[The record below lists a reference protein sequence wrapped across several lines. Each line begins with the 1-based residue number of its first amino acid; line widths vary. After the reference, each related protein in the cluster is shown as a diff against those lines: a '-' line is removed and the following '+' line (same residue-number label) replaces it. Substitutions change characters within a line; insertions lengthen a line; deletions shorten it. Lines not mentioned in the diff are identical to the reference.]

1 MKTEGER
8 GQRVY
13 LIGDSLK
20 ESNTI
25 IQKALSIGMEELKK
39 KGTI

>member
-1 MKTEGER
+1 M
-8 GQRVY
+8 
-13 LIGDSLK
+13 IGDSFK
-20 ESNTI
+20 ESNII